1 MVQKLQ
7 QNINTD
13 TEIHSMILPKS
24 EELITP
30 QPAIIEPY
38 VVPVTDQPVIQN
50 KTQNT
55 IVIPQPPIV
64 EPDVI
69 PVITK
74 PLIIPKQPT
83 TTIVTPQPPIVEPDV
98 IPVITKPLILPKQPI
113 TTDELIQR
121 NTPSTNL
128 TPTDNN
134 VLRHEPSV
142 SLSTNSISKYLP
154 YIIGISIIGLFVITK
169 KK

>member
-1 MVQKLQ
+1 MIQQLQ
-7 QNINTD
+7 QNLNTD
-13 TEIHSMILPKS
+13 KQNNSMILPQS

-55 IVIPQPPIV
+55 IVTPQPAIV
-64 EPDVI
+64 EPDVV
-69 PVITK
+69 PV
-74 PLIIPKQPT
+74 L
-83 TTIVTPQPPIVEPDV
+83 
-98 IPVITKPLILPKQPI
+98 TKPLILPKQP
-113 TTDELIQR
+113 TATDELIQR
-121 NTPSTNL
+121 DTPSTNL

-134 VLRHEPSV
+134 ILRPEPSK
-142 SLSTNSISKYLP
+142 SSGTNSISKYLP